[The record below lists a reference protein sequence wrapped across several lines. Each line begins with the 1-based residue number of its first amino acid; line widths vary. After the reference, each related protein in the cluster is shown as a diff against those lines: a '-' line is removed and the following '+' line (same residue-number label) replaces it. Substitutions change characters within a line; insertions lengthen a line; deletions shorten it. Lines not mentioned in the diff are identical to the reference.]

1 LHHYYGD
8 GACLTVTRDEHGA
21 TVAELR
27 LPAADVDRHINV
39 PARRAT
45 P

>member
-8 GACLTVTRDEHGA
+8 GASLTVTRDENGA

-27 LPAADVDRHINV
+27 LPAADIDHHINV
-39 PARRAT
+39 LARRGA